1 MYFICSH
8 LSGHSKSLSNELK
21 QEIPLKQ
28 TIQKNKSCTRVIL
41 YAEHQ
46 IVERDCL
53 RVILGMSAIDVPMQ
67 DAKED
72 KLTRGTMRS
81 L

>member
-1 MYFICSH
+1 M
-8 LSGHSKSLSNELK
+8 
-21 QEIPLKQ
+21 
-28 TIQKNKSCTRVIL
+28 IL

-81 L
+81 LEEGRAEKGMKDRCLASYSQNVT